1 MLAERITYSRRRSDA
16 TLRYTRRRRQ
26 QRWASC
32 AGALK
37 DTPRARI
44 VITTRPLGAMAAGW
58 LSHLSGLFYSR
69 CCYNRFLV
77 PHASGLPLP
86 PYLTCARLC
95 FLLPYVRP
103 PLSPPSGRPRPTARR
118 PPSALCLRDFVFPCS
133 PPVFPQKMIVGSC
146 LDAIYCRSEQFPD
159 FSLGRN
165 ERRPTRFSAR
175 HDGVMQQR
183 RRMAI
188 SLIAILSNGR
198 RWLKNNRTSYVYVH
212 TCIIFLINF

>member
-1 MLAERITYSRRRSDA
+1 MYAIA
-16 TLRYTRRRRQ
+16 AAAAAM
-26 QRWASC
+26 ASC

-77 PHASGLPLP
+77 PHASGLPLLYSP
-86 PYLTCARLC
+86 CARLY
-95 FLLPYVRP
+95 FLLPYIPSCHPPRP
-103 PLSPPSGRPRPTARR
+103 PAPTGGLLPR
-118 PPSALCLRDFVFPCS
+118 CLRDFVFPCS

-146 LDAIYCRSEQFPD
+146 LDAIYYRSERFPD

-165 ERRPTRFSAR
+165 ERQRTRFTAR
-175 HDGVMQQR
+175 RDGIM
-183 RRMAI
+183 
-188 SLIAILSNGR
+188 
-198 RWLKNNRTSYVYVH
+198 
-212 TCIIFLINF
+212 